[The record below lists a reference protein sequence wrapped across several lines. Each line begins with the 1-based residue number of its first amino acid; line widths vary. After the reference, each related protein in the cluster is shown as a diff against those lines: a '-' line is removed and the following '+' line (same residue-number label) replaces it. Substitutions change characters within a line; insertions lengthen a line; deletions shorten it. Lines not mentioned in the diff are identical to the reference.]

1 MDFAEAHPYSSLFNF
16 LLVHMFS
23 IVSSVTTFVQPF
35 GALCGDQVQ
44 YKIDWTVN
52 VSDLSFLKLSTCQLN

>member
-1 MDFAEAHPYSSLFNF
+1 
-16 LLVHMFS
+16 MFS

-35 GALCGDQVQ
+35 GPLCGNQVQ

-52 VSDLSFLKLSTCQLN
+52 VSDLSFQKFSTCQLIGLLLSLVDFTANV